1 MGSRVVEKLRFW
13 NFVPQ
18 PITCPVLLNSGPEL
32 DKILIKPN
40 EVQNPVKEQRI
51 GIANNQP
58 WSPFERGTFAVDK
71 MKSQGGH

>member
-1 MGSRVVEKLRFW
+1 MQR
-13 NFVPQ
+13 
-18 PITCPVLLNSGPEL
+18 PESI